1 MRHECGRSCVGRRHR
16 SLGSSD
22 SFDRGD
28 DQAAEDLRQRRVHRR
43 DGSRNSASTEA
54 GESEQDILPGER
66 AGCVRVHEGDDAAK
80 GAELAA
86 ADGAPDHRARGDS
99 FARTAR
105 DRAHGCDW
113 RTDSAVAGSGS
124 VGRSWRMTKRGES
137 ELAAHGFFWE
147 EGLHFP
153 LTKKETTAIVAA
165 ALEEDDTKHDI
176 TTAATVLSN
185 RRARCRLVAR
195 QTGVIAGLALAAEA
209 FEQLDPAV
217 TIRVEHADGSRTDPE
232 TPVLFLSGHAS
243 GLLSAER
250 VALNFVQRLSGIA
263 TLTARYVDAVAGTGA
278 HILDTRKTTPLLRRL
293 EKYAVRAGGGLNH
306 RMDLASSV
314 LIKDNHLAA
323 VDGDIALAVK
333 RARAVAPAG
342 IKVEVECDRL
352 DQVRAAI
359 DAGADIIMLDNMRL
373 MELREAVELIDG
385 KAVTE
390 ASGGVTLD
398 TVRLIA
404 ETGVDWISVGALTH
418 SAPALDLA
426 LDFD

>member
-1 MRHECGRSCVGRRHR
+1 MIKRR
-16 SLGSSD
+16 
-22 SFDRGD
+22 
-28 DQAAEDLRQRRVHRR
+28 E
-43 DGSRNSASTEA
+43 N
-54 GESEQDILPGER
+54 
-66 AGCVRVHEGDDAAK
+66 
-80 GAELAA
+80 
-86 ADGAPDHRARGDS
+86 
-99 FARTAR
+99 
-105 DRAHGCDW
+105 
-113 RTDSAVAGSGS
+113 
-124 VGRSWRMTKRGES
+124 
-137 ELAAHGFFWE
+137 ELAAHGFFRE
-147 EGLHFP
+147 EGLRFP
-153 LTKKETTAIVAA
+153 LTKKETTAIVSA
-165 ALEEDDTKHDI
+165 ALLEDDTRHDI

-195 QTGVIAGLALAAEA
+195 QTGVIAGLALAREA

-217 TIRVEHADGSRTDPE
+217 TIRVEHDDGTRVDPG
-232 TPVLFLSGHAS
+232 TPVMFLSGHAR

-250 VALNFVQRLSGIA
+250 VALNFVQHLSGIA
-263 TLTARYVDAVAGTGA
+263 TLTARYVEAVTGTGA

-306 RMDLASSV
+306 RMDLSAAV

-323 VDGDIALAVK
+323 VDGDIGLAVT

-342 IKVEVECDRL
+342 IKVEVECDKL

-359 DAGADIIMLDNMRL
+359 GAGADVIMLDNMQL
-373 MELREAVELIDG
+373 VELREAVQLVDG
-385 KAVTE
+385 HAVTE

-404 ETGVDWISVGALTH
+404 QTGVDWISVGALTH

>member
-1 MRHECGRSCVGRRHR
+1 MNKP
-16 SLGSSD
+16 
-22 SFDRGD
+22 RG
-28 DQAAEDLRQRRVHRR
+28 
-43 DGSRNSASTEA
+43 N
-54 GESEQDILPGER
+54 
-66 AGCVRVHEGDDAAK
+66 
-80 GAELAA
+80 ELA
-86 ADGAPDHRARGDS
+86 S
-99 FARTAR
+99 
-105 DRAHGCDW
+105 
-113 RTDSAVAGSGS
+113 
-124 VGRSWRMTKRGES
+124 
-137 ELAAHGFFWE
+137 LGFFWE

-165 ALEEDDTKHDI
+165 ALQEDDTKHDI

-195 QTGVIAGLALAAEA
+195 QTGVIAGLALACEA

-217 TIRVEHADGSRTDPE
+217 TIRVEREDGTRIRPE
-232 TPVLFLSGHAS
+232 TPVMFLSGHAR

-250 VALNFVQRLSGIA
+250 VALNFVERLSGIA
-263 TLTARYVDAVAGTGA
+263 TMTARYVEAVAGTGTR
-278 HILDTRKTTPLLRRL
+278 ILDTRKTTPLLRRL

-306 RMDLASSV
+306 RMDLASAV

-323 VDGDIALAVK
+323 VDGDIRLAVS

-342 IKVEVECDRL
+342 IKVEVECDTL

-359 DAGADIIMLDNMRL
+359 DAGSDVIMLDNMRL
-373 MELREAVELIDG
+373 LELRQAVELVG
-385 KAVTE
+385 GQAVTE
-390 ASGGVTLD
+390 ASGGITLD